1 VLLIFSPWLYT
12 GSMELKSLSHDS
24 TTKDN
29 SIVITGKPIRHL
41 IFNFVLLANK
51 TYIIYTL
58 ATVAFV
64 SQKQE
69 AIVNDTNTA
78 ELNRKYW
85 IGTNRSREVQTHSS
99 LSYFVDYRSIIGE
112 LVLMKITLKKL
123 ALDKLTLLK
132 MTPKQ

>member
-1 VLLIFSPWLYT
+1 
-12 GSMELKSLSHDS
+12 MELRLLWHDS
-24 TTKDN
+24 ATKDN
-29 SIVITGKPIRHL
+29 SIVITGKTIRHL

-51 TYIIYTL
+51 TYVIYTL

-85 IGTNRSREVQTHSS
+85 ISTNRIWEVQTHSS

-123 ALDKLTLLK
+123 ALDELTLLK
-132 MTPKQ
+132 MTLKQ

>member
-1 VLLIFSPWLYT
+1 
-12 GSMELKSLSHDS
+12 MELRLLWHDS

-29 SIVITGKPIRHL
+29 SIVITGKIIRHL

-78 ELNRKYW
+78 EPIENT
-85 IGTNRSREVQTHSS
+85 G
-99 LSYFVDYRSIIGE
+99 
-112 LVLMKITLKKL
+112 
-123 ALDKLTLLK
+123 
-132 MTPKQ
+132 

>member
-1 VLLIFSPWLYT
+1 VLFS
-12 GSMELKSLSHDS
+12 K
-24 TTKDN
+24 K
-29 SIVITGKPIRHL
+29 VINI
-41 IFNFVLLANK
+41 
-51 TYIIYTL
+51 
-58 ATVAFV
+58 V

-85 IGTNRSREVQTHSS
+85 ISTNRIWEVQTHSS

-123 ALDKLTLLK
+123 ALDELTLLK
-132 MTPKQ
+132 MTLKQ